1 MKSLEYLK
9 YCIKE
14 TMRLLPP
21 VFAVGR
27 SLAAPTEIDG
37 YKLPAGASVGA
48 AMYAAHHHP
57 DFWEN
62 PEVRP

>member
-1 MKSLEYLK
+1 
-9 YCIKE
+9 
-14 TMRLLPP
+14 MRLLPP